1 MLKTSLE
8 IAFRLI
14 FHDFL
19 THGRERVKVDF
30 RMREVSMVLMIVTS
44 IVLRRNGYKM
54 DQAIRS

>member
-19 THGRERVKVDF
+19 THGRERVNYAV
-30 RMREVSMVLMIVTS
+30 VQAWLYAQG
-44 IVLRRNGYKM
+44 RR
-54 DQAIRS
+54 QAIPGPQG